1 MEKKP
6 NVKSAS
12 LDRWSIDQAAPDS
25 PIRAATGANGEDI
38 DHLLARS
45 SIEEDAPLSDAE
57 SPEALRSAEA
67 FDVAVGKLT
76 DR

>member
-1 MEKKP
+1 LAPLVSGPELK
-6 NVKSAS
+6 
-12 LDRWSIDQAAPDS
+12 AAPDS
-25 PIRAATGANGEDI
+25 LIRAATGANGQDI

-45 SIEEDAPLSDAE
+45 SIEEDAPLADAE
-57 SPEALRSAEA
+57 SPEALRSAET